1 MPTPKLRKKSR
12 RVQSRSRPR
21 PRSRSRSKSRRVRPR
36 SRRKPRVKTRSKPRS
51 KRIRGGITKK
61 TAALTLGV
69 GAVGTGVAWT
79 LKHGSEQARPEQA
92 RPEQARPEEAR
103 PELSYEYDVQSLI
116 SEIKHA
122 LQPKTE
128 TTQLITNKTELENAL
143 LNDNL
148 DMFFEKCAETPLQET
163 CNKVKTSPLN
173 NRDLLERL
181 KSVFYEEDLNY
192 LLSEITEKVEGNKDA
207 QETLNT
213 LLSSVEDVKFN
224 PSDFYRSLVWTLQLR
239 LLKFPRFLDALDV
252 PYNDFKVKK
261 FLRDLYE
268 LSRSKE

>member
-21 PRSRSRSKSRRVRPR
+21 PRSRSRSKSRRVRSR

-79 LKHGSEQARPEQA
+79 LKHGSEQARPE
-92 RPEQARPEEAR
+92 EARPEEAR
-103 PELSYEYDVQSLI
+103 PELSYEYYVQSLI

-122 LQPKTE
+122 LRPSTKT
-128 TTQLITNKTELENAL
+128 TPSIINMKDLEDAL
-143 LNDNL
+143 LDDNL
-148 DMFFEKCAETPLQET
+148 DLFFTECAKNPGVTQICT
-163 CNKVKTSPLN
+163 KVKTSSLI
-173 NRDLLERL
+173 NRNLLERL

-224 PSDFYRSLVWTLQLR
+224 PSDFYRSLVCTLQLR